1 VLAFG
6 KQTLSD
12 FRRDFTIVPGA
23 ICALQVAN
31 RKSGRTR
38 SDVLSTAARRVG
50 LRFEAN
56 IEPCVPPN
64 VGLEAVAPIQAV
76 SLEAVPFQAV
86 SLQAVSLQAV
96 AFQAVAAIK
105 AVSASHVV
113 LLRVI

>member
-1 VLAFG
+1 MLAFG

-23 ICALQVAN
+23 ICALPVAN
-31 RKSGRTR
+31 RKSGCTR
-38 SDVLSTAARRVG
+38 SDGLATAARRVG

-56 IEPCVPPN
+56 IEPCSPKRRLRSC
-64 VGLEAVAPIQAV
+64 GPIQAV
-76 SLEAVPFQAV
+76 PLQAVPLQAVPLEAV
-86 SLQAVSLQAV
+86 SSKAV

-113 LLRVI
+113 LLRVT